1 MMHGRPLKQTQPSLD
16 VTRINPE
23 ICIVPMHSCDLVSNP
38 FTIYGVDEGGL
49 GFFHVMG
56 IDVFVFADSLLGY
69 LL

>member
-1 MMHGRPLKQTQPSLD
+1 MMHGRPLKQNQPSLD

-49 GFFHVMG
+49 GF
-56 IDVFVFADSLLGY
+56 LLMY
-69 LL
+69 LCLLILFLAIFCNG